1 MKVRGPRLTS
11 ASCASLRLC
20 LWHPSLI
27 TTSLCALSF
36 LSVVVFF
43 VPFFVCV
50 LTSLQITSYI
60 LSLGSGSG
68 QDYQILYR
76 GPKRTFE
83 AKKLDDGETYSVRVQ
98 AVSSYGESE
107 PSTVLT
113 VRTRTGYQP
122 EPLAT
127 SEPRDPPVRRWDPNL
142 APFLGSALAGHSDPV
157 GVMAEYAE

>member
-1 MKVRGPRLTS
+1 MNVRGPRLSS

-113 VRTRTGYQP
+113 VRTRSKAEIEEEEKKKREVKEKKREVGGR
-122 EPLAT
+122 A
-127 SEPRDPPVRRWDPNL
+127 
-142 APFLGSALAGHSDPV
+142 SARAS
-157 GVMAEYAE
+157 A

>member
-1 MKVRGPRLTS
+1 MRGPRLSS

-36 LSVVVFF
+36 LSVVVLF

-113 VRTRTGYQP
+113 VRTRSKAEIEEEEKKKREVNQKKREVGG
-122 EPLAT
+122 
-127 SEPRDPPVRRWDPNL
+127 R
-142 APFLGSALAGHSDPV
+142 AGCLDCCT
-157 GVMAEYAE
+157 E

>member
-1 MKVRGPRLTS
+1 M
-11 ASCASLRLC
+11 
-20 LWHPSLI
+20 
-27 TTSLCALSF
+27 
-36 LSVVVFF
+36 
-43 VPFFVCV
+43 PFFVCV

-113 VRTRTGYQP
+113 VRTRSKAEIEEEEKKKREVKEKKREVGGR
-122 EPLAT
+122 A
-127 SEPRDPPVRRWDPNL
+127 
-142 APFLGSALAGHSDPV
+142 SARAS
-157 GVMAEYAE
+157 A